1 MRKQKDTLWKAA
13 LELLFEDFLLFINQN
28 LAQSTDLAK
37 GYEFI
42 NKELIQE
49 FPPDN
54 GRYENKIVDKLIKLF
69 TKDGKQILLHLEV
82 QEKYSEDFGQRMYA
96 YFNRLYDKYKMS
108 ITAYAIF
115 TEPNEIKRKRIFK
128 IDYMG
133 TRLTYQYNIFKIA
146 VQDDHELI
154 NHPSPFALIV
164 LIAKAALIKK
174 GSKNN
179 LEADEQ
185 LLAYKLKMVKLV
197 LGRKLPAHK
206 QRAIMNFLFY
216 YIDFEFSETRVKFD
230 SEVNLLTNKNI
241 REMITFEEVLIE
253 DAQMEGYFKG
263 RKEATREVK
272 REAKENEVYRRIVK
286 EGLSDQQIVD
296 FAEVSLNFV
305 KKMRANISAKKSA
318 N

>member
-13 LELLFEDFLLFINQN
+13 LELLFEDFLLFINQD
-28 LAQSTDLAK
+28 LAQSIDLAK

-49 FPPDN
+49 FPPDH

-69 TKDGKQILLHLEV
+69 TRDGKQLLLHLEV

-108 ITAYAIF
+108 INAYAIF

-128 IDYMG
+128 IDCMG
-133 TRLTYQYNIFKIA
+133 TRLTYQYNIFKVA
-146 VQDDHELI
+146 VQDDDELI

-179 LEADEQ
+179 LESDER
-185 LLAYKLKMVKLV
+185 LLTYKLKMVKLI
-197 LGRKLPAHK
+197 LDRKLPVHK

-216 YIDFEFSETRVKFD
+216 YLDFEFSETRAKFE
-230 SEVNLLTNKNI
+230 SEVNLLINKNI
-241 REMITFEEVLIE
+241 KEMITFEEVLIE
-253 DAQMEGYFKG
+253 DAQMEGYYKG
-263 RKEATREVK
+263 KE
-272 REAKENEVYRRIVK
+272 EAKENEIYRLITK
-286 EGLSDQQIVD
+286 LGFSDQQIAD
-296 FAEVSLNFV
+296 YADIPLKFV
-305 KKMRANISAKKSA
+305 KRVRKSIKCRKT
-318 N
+318 NH